1 MIRSYYTKKG
11 KTERMYLN
19 HAVILTYQKT
29 FIQPEAVRSISKKK
43 LSSTGYNVHAAL
55 SGTRESVFYNCASAL
70 VQVFMS
76 DGYPYFLAFKISS
89 GIFELKSEFSV
100 FE

>member
-1 MIRSYYTKKG
+1 
-11 KTERMYLN
+11 MYLN

-29 FIQPEAVRSISKKK
+29 FIQPEAARSISKKK
-43 LSSTGYNVHAAL
+43 LSSTGYNVQAAL
-55 SGTRESVFYNCASAL
+55 SGTRENVFYNCVSVL

-76 DGYPYFLAFKISS
+76 DGYPYFLAFKIFS
-89 GIFELKSEFSV
+89 GIFELKSEFSL